1 MTKIMTKTKTSFLL
15 FLTKIKTKKDSDSLD
30 SDSSLM
36 ELDAADLHLVLLSFL
51 YYSMIFSINQEGKVL

>member
-1 MTKIMTKTKTSFLL
+1 MTKTMTKTRTNSRTKTMTKIMTKTKTSFLL

-36 ELDAADLHLVLLSFL
+36 ELDAADLHLV
-51 YYSMIFSINQEGKVL
+51 